1 MQEHNGAGA
10 QWCSCANALLC
21 TFGTSGYSLLLMNP
35 FVLALSLYLLVVLG
49 VGVAGVIRV
58 RTAADFWIAGGRASA
73 VATGGS
79 LAATIV
85 GGSSTLGLA
94 GLAFSRGLTGSWWL
108 LVGAAG
114 LFGLLFFLKN
124 LKSRSVYTLPE
135 LISGWYGPVMG
146 KIAGLFVVV
155 AWLGIVGAQATAA
168 GRILSTFF
176 GGQTRYW
183 TLAAGAVF
191 VAYTVSGG
199 QVSVIRTD
207 LLQALLIISGL
218 ALCAVVGLQ
227 LSGGFDGLSA
237 GLPRRYFAF
246 PVSPEFSGLDL
257 ALMLLVVGS
266 TYLVGPDMLSRVF
279 SARNEHSARRA
290 ILISICT
297 IVPVAVFVTVAG
309 MSARFLYPQ
318 IAAEAA
324 LPMLARQALPSWLSV
339 LTMIALLSAFL
350 SSADTTL
357 LTMSAILTVDFFSKK
372 DAKGLLLPRLSVLGC
387 GTAALLVGIFSGG
400 IIPSLLLGYSVF
412 AGGLF
417 VPILAGL
424 LGKPLRTSSAIAA
437 AILGGFCALAGKLAG
452 SDLLVAGGFAIGA
465 AVFAADRVALLLKH
479 RGD

>member
-1 MQEHNGAGA
+1 V
-10 QWCSCANALLC
+10 LLH
-21 TFGTSGYSLLLMNP
+21 SGGNTGYPLELMDLFVWLLI
-35 FVLALSLYLLVVLG
+35 VYLLVIMG
-49 VGVAGVIRV
+49 VGIAGVIRV
-58 RTAADFWIAGGRASA
+58 RSAADFWIAGGRASA

-79 LAATIV
+79 LVATIV

-108 LVGAAG
+108 LVGPVG
-114 LFGLLFFLKN
+114 LFGLLFFLKK

-135 LISGWYGPVMG
+135 LIGGWYGPVMG
-146 KIAGLFVVV
+146 KVAGLFVVV

-176 GGQTRYW
+176 GGQTRCW

-191 VAYTVSGG
+191 IAYTVCGG

-207 LLQALLIISGL
+207 LLQALLISTGL
-218 ALCAVVGLQ
+218 GLCAVAGLK
-227 LSGGFDGLSA
+227 LSGGFTGLSA
-237 GLPRRYFAF
+237 GLPPRYLAF
-246 PVSPEFSGLDL
+246 PVSPDFSGVDL

-279 SARNEHSARRA
+279 SARGEDSARRA
-290 ILISICT
+290 ILISICV
-297 IVPVAVFVTVAG
+297 IVPVAVFVTLAG
-309 MSARFLYPQ
+309 MSARFLYPG
-318 IAAEAA
+318 IKAEAA
-324 LPMLARQALPSWLSV
+324 LPILARQALPSWLSA

-357 LTMSAILTVDFFSKK
+357 LTMSAILTVAFFAKK
-372 DAKGLLLPRLSVLGC
+372 DSKGLLLPRLTVLGC
-387 GTAALLVGIFSGG
+387 GSAALLVGIFSGG

-424 LGKPLRTSSAIAA
+424 LGKPLRTPFALTA
-437 AILGGFCALAGKLAG
+437 AILGGLCALAGKLAG
-452 SDLLVAGGFAIGA
+452 SDLLVAGGFLIGL
-465 AVFAADRVALLLKH
+465 AVAAADRTLILLEH
-479 RGD
+479 RGS